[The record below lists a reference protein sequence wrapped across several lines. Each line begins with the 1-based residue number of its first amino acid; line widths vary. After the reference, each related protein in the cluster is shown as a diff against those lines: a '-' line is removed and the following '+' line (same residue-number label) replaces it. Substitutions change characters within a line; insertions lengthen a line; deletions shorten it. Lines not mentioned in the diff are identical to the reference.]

1 MLLRRIT
8 ISGQFL
14 AKNGVSEM
22 AKLCSYTF
30 QDKEGNSYSL
40 DLDFDDAALMENV
53 ASVTVT
59 GKKKSAQTNEITS
72 AEFTVALE
80 YKEGPQITIS
90 IKGST
95 LGTIH
100 LQKFG
105 KYLDGIIYNAD
116 LVWDRLLNVLD
127 STGAV
132 ERLIGAIPADP
143 VFGCLIKAGIST
155 TVGQLLR
162 CYREC
167 RDAPDWKER
176 DAPSWKETVYYVAR
190 CLGTNSARMLMT
202 AIWRTGR
209 CALFAGFG

>member
-1 MLLRRIT
+1 M
-8 ISGQFL
+8 
-14 AKNGVSEM
+14 V
-22 AKLCSYTF
+22 KLCSYTF
-30 QDKEGNSYSL
+30 QDKERNSYSL
-40 DLDFDDAALMENV
+40 ELDFDDSAIMEKAAR
-53 ASVTVT
+53 VTVMGIMT
-59 GKKKSAQTNEITS
+59 SARTKKITP

-80 YKEGPQITIS
+80 FDKGPQITIS
-90 IKGST
+90 IKEEV
-95 LGTIH
+95 LAVIH
-100 LQKFG
+100 LQQVG
-105 KYLDGIIYNAD
+105 KYLEGVFDDVG
-116 LVWDRLLNVLD
+116 LVWDRILDVLNA
-127 STGAV
+127 TGTA
-132 ERLIGAIPADP
+132 ERLIAAIPTDP

-176 DAPSWKETVYYVAR
+176 DAPNWKETVYYVAH